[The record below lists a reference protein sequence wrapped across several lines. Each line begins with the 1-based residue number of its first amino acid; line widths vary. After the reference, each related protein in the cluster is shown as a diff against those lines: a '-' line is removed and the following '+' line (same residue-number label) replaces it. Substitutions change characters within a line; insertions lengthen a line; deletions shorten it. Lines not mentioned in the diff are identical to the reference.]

1 MRGCWSKPSDRSG
14 CHGKVNKTDFCT
26 ISLHLPNVTA
36 EDLEK
41 NMTCYT
47 QNTDH
52 LQLLQNIER
61 TVLLQLHGEQTYPNT
76 NIEIALQTFYS
87 NDSTFIIKLCN
98 LSMFPVQTTT
108 LYPSTVTYKTETNNG
123 KVYLPYM

>member
-1 MRGCWSKPSDRSG
+1 MRGCWSKPLDRSG

-76 NIEIALQTFYS
+76 NIDIALQIFYS